1 MYYLVLTLKALI
13 KMATIWGTCAIG
25 FFSILAA
32 ITFFIG
38 SKTWLKDLLMGK
50 KIHKDK
56 RNIEIINIELK
67 EVA

>member
-13 KMATIWGTCAIG
+13 KMAIIWGTCAIG

-38 SKTWLKDLLMGK
+38 SKTWLRSLLFGRP
-50 KIHKDK
+50 IHKKK
-56 RNIEIINIELK
+56 RLKMINIELD
-67 EVA
+67 EAA

>member
-13 KMATIWGTCAIG
+13 KMAIIWGTCAIG

-38 SKTWLKDLLMGK
+38 SKTWLKDSLIGRE
-50 KIHKDK
+50 IHKDK
-56 RNIEIINIELK
+56 RDIEIINIELK